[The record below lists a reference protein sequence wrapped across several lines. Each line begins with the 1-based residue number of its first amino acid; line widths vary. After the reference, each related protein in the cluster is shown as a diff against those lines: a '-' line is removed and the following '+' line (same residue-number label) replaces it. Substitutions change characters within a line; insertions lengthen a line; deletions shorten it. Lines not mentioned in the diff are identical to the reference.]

1 RSITPRPAGRSLT
14 PPGGTARAPAGG
26 AGLAAG
32 PVAADAADPGLRL
45 FGARGGECGGG
56 PRTQPGRGHR
66 DHQER
71 LTRGSRGYRRRHGA
85 IETIAWH
92 EIIHQ
97 GELHNWRA
105 AQLIRLGFPRPLA
118 EAVAD
123 HVDWHEIA
131 ALVHRGCGPRLA
143 LNIVL

>member
-1 RSITPRPAGRSLT
+1 MVLAWLLARSPRMLPI
-14 PPGGTARAPAGG
+14 PGSGSPEHVAENVAA
-26 AGLAAG
+26 AGLELS
-32 PVAADAADPGLRL
+32 PDEVPRS
-45 FGARGGECGGG
+45 
-56 PRTQPGRGHR
+56 PRTPDAGIPGFTGG
-66 DHQER
+66 DMEP
-71 LTRGSRGYRRRHGA
+71 

-97 GELHNWRA
+97 GELHDWRT

>member
-1 RSITPRPAGRSLT
+1 MGVKAGER
-14 PPGGTARAPAGG
+14 G
-26 AGLAAG
+26 ADLVDQRG
-32 PVAADAADPGLRL
+32 PADASAEQPPV
-45 FGARGGECGGG
+45 GG
-56 PRTQPGRGHR
+56 PRRQP
-66 DHQER
+66 
-71 LTRGSRGYRRRHGA
+71 

-97 GELHNWRA
+97 GELHDWRA

>member
-1 RSITPRPAGRSLT
+1 MYQLRRPDPKVPIAESIGALAEVKEEGKIRHIGRSNFSGRPAQGDGAGD
-14 PPGGTARAPAGG
+14 PGG
-26 AGLAAG
+26 
-32 PVAADAADPGLRL
+32 
-45 FGARGGECGGG
+45 F
-56 PRTQPGRGHR
+56 
-66 DHQER
+66 
-71 LTRGSRGYRRRHGA
+71 
-85 IETIAWH
+85 AWH
-92 EIIHQ
+92 EVIDQ
-97 GELHNWRA
+97 GELHDWRA

>member
-1 RSITPRPAGRSLT
+1 MAAHDEADKAIDDILVGGQFDYVAQMVCADLDRYNAITNSALRG
-14 PPGGTARAPAGG
+14 
-26 AGLAAG
+26 
-32 PVAADAADPGLRL
+32 DPGVT
-45 FGARGGECGGG
+45 GGDME
-56 PRTQPGRGHR
+56 PT
-66 DHQER
+66 
-71 LTRGSRGYRRRHGA
+71 
-85 IETIAWH
+85 ETIAWH

-97 GELHNWRA
+97 GELHDWRA

-131 ALVHRGCGPRLA
+131 ALVRRGCGPRLA